1 MDFPLP
7 LAVAY
12 CRECG
17 SITKCYPIAN
27 ATFKVGM
34 AVVLVEGGDQLSG
47 LVGQYNKT
55 VTPGRSGAMQL
66 AAAGLSGH
74 HFWLLAAIIV
84 SVATVC

>member
-1 MDFPLP
+1 MDFPLS

-12 CRECG
+12 CCECG
-17 SITKCYPIAN
+17 PITKCYSITN

-34 AVVLVEGGDQLSG
+34 AMVLVEGGEQLPG

-66 AAAGLSGH
+66 AAAGFSGRP
-74 HFWLLAAIIV
+74 WLLATIV
-84 SVATVC
+84 ISVATVW